1 MYLFFLLTTLNIF
14 KQKIVATSFL
24 YFLNFFQQK
33 EGSGISPFAAFS
45 GFSKPGSSGNPFTFL
60 KTDVQDGDAS
70 SGSISK
76 MEVTQEKNG
85 AATMNEEKSSEMTE
99 AKQMTDSNPEKKKPV
114 RSIEYYRQLQSLNES
129 IMKWMQ
135 LHLAKNSCCD
145 FTPVFN
151 DYKKHLDTLNVT
163 YPVKN
168 TDSSNEKYSSMPASF
183 SSEEDSQPKTAK
195 NNNGNLF
202 PYIM

>member
-1 MYLFFLLTTLNIF
+1 
-14 KQKIVATSFL
+14 
-24 YFLNFFQQK
+24 
-33 EGSGISPFAAFS
+33 
-45 GFSKPGSSGNPFTFL
+45 
-60 KTDVQDGDAS
+60 
-70 SGSISK
+70 

-168 TDSSNEKYSSMPASF
+168 TDSSNEKYSSVPASF

>member
-1 MYLFFLLTTLNIF
+1 M
-14 KQKIVATSFL
+14 
-24 YFLNFFQQK
+24 NFFQQK
-33 EGSGISPFAAFS
+33 EGSGISPFAAFG
-45 GFSKPGSSGNPFTFL
+45 GFSKSTSSANPFNFL
-60 KTDVQDGDAS
+60 KTDVQDGDANS
-70 SGSISK
+70 VSISK
-76 MEVTQEKNG
+76 MEVTTEKNG
-85 AATMNEEKSSEMTE
+85 GATVNEEKSNEFKMTE
-99 AKQMTDSNPEKKKPV
+99 AKQMTDSNSEKKKPV

-168 TDSSNEKYSSMPASF
+168 TDSSNAKYSSVQASF
-183 SSEEDSQPKTAK
+183 SSEEDSQPKTAR
-195 NNNGNLF
+195 NNNGILF
-202 PYIM
+202 